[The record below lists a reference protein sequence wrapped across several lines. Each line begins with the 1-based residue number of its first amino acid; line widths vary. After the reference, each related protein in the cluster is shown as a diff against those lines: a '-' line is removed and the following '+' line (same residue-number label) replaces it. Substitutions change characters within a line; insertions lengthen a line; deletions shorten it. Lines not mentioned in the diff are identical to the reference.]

1 MTNDSD
7 SDDKLYLD
15 VDSGDYA
22 RELGLNE
29 LWQKDA
35 YNKVCELLKDGVN
48 EIEKHEERTKK
59 SKDINENKV
68 HMHDAIFI
76 SGARGTGKTAFLH
89 NIEGYW
95 N

>member
-1 MTNDSD
+1 MTNNSD
-7 SDDKLYLD
+7 SDDKLYLN
-15 VDSGDYA
+15 VDSGEYA
-22 RELGLNE
+22 RELELNE

-35 YNKVCELLKDGVN
+35 YDKVCELLNDGVT
-48 EIEKHEERTKK
+48 EIRSHNKRALE
-59 SKDINENKV
+59 SDYQNDNKV

-89 NIEGYW
+89 NIEKYW

>member
-1 MTNDSD
+1 MVGTEEDG
-7 SDDKLYLD
+7 KLYLD

-22 RELGLNE
+22 RELEANE
-29 LWQKDA
+29 LWQRDA
-35 YNKVCELLKDGVN
+35 YNKVCELLKDGVS
-48 EIEKHEERTKK
+48 EIQKHKK
-59 SKDINENKV
+59 RIEQSQNPNDNKV

-89 NIEGYW
+89 NIESYW